1 VPLLTTAAA
10 ALAAANGIGDWAQ
23 SDLQVRSLQEFH
35 AGVWVSKDSASDTYL
50 KSNPVELR

>member
-1 VPLLTTAAA
+1 LLTTAAA